1 MTAET
6 LPFGPAQL
14 PLTAETLPLSPA
26 PVAMAPRRS
35 GRAPMAAERPEPGP
49 DAALVSLYRWL
60 DTVPLSRPRRN
71 IARDFSDGVLV
82 AEVVKFFFPSLVE
95 LHSFVPT
102 SSTAQKVS
110 NWGHLNR
117 KVLSKLNL
125 RIPEEMIQ
133 QLVRSR
139 PGTAEQLLQLLK
151 EKIQER
157 QRQRK
162 GGAGQP
168 PAEPA
173 ALEEGGYLD
182 TGHPKVRSDLGQG
195 WSQEGTAGG
204 VTLWPGGGP
213 GDMRQQLAE
222 REQALQLARD
232 TIQILQAKVGRL
244 EQLLLLKN
252 LRIDDLSR
260 RLQQLQGHRR

>member
-1 MTAET
+1 
-6 LPFGPAQL
+6 
-14 PLTAETLPLSPA
+14 
-26 PVAMAPRRS
+26 MAPRRS
-35 GRAPMAAERPEPGP
+35 GQPVMAAAWPDPGP
-49 DAALVSLYRWL
+49 DTALVSLYRWL

-71 IARDFSDGVLV
+71 IARDFSDGVLA
-82 AEVVKFFFPSLVE
+82 AEVVKFFFPSMVE

-102 SSTAQKVS
+102 SSTAQKVA

-117 KVLSKLNL
+117 KVLSKLNFH
-125 RIPEEMIQ
+125 IPEEMIQ
-133 QLVRSR
+133 QLVQSR
-139 PGTAEQLLQLLK
+139 PGTAEQLLQLLR

-162 GGAGQP
+162 GENGNP
-168 PAEPA
+168 PAELA
-173 ALEEGGYLD
+173 VLEEGGYLD
-182 TGHPKVRSDLGQG
+182 TGHPKVQSDLGRG
-195 WSQEGTAGG
+195 CSQERTDREA
-204 VTLWPGGGP
+204 TIPPGGGP

-252 LRIDDLSR
+252 VRIDDLSR
-260 RLQQLQGHRR
+260 QLQQLQGQRR

>member
-1 MTAET
+1 
-6 LPFGPAQL
+6 
-14 PLTAETLPLSPA
+14 
-26 PVAMAPRRS
+26 
-35 GRAPMAAERPEPGP
+35 MAAKGPEPGR
-49 DAALVSLYRWL
+49 DTSLVSLYRWL

-71 IARDFSDGVLV
+71 IARDFSDGVLA

-102 SSTAQKVS
+102 SSTAQKAA

-125 RIPEEMIQ
+125 RLPEEMIQ
-133 QLVRSR
+133 ALVRSR
-139 PGTAEQLLQLLK
+139 PGTAEQLLQLLRD
-151 EKIQER
+151 KIL
-157 QRQRK
+157 QRQRNSK
-162 GGAGQP
+162 GGGGKGSVLSPRPCPRARVVTVPAQP
-168 PAEPA
+168 GA
-173 ALEEGGYLD
+173 
-182 TGHPKVRSDLGQG
+182 
-195 WSQEGTAGG
+195 
-204 VTLWPGGGP
+204 GP

-252 LRIDDLSR
+252 LRIDELSR
-260 RLQQLQGHRR
+260 RLQQLQGQRR

>member
-1 MTAET
+1 
-6 LPFGPAQL
+6 
-14 PLTAETLPLSPA
+14 
-26 PVAMAPRRS
+26 MAPRRC
-35 GRAPMAAERPEPGP
+35 GRALMAAEGPQPGP
-49 DAALVSLYRWL
+49 DRSLVSLYRWL

-71 IARDFSDGVLV
+71 IARDFSDGVLA

-102 SSTAQKVS
+102 SSTAQKVA

-125 RIPEEMIQ
+125 HVSEEMIQ
-133 QLVRSR
+133 QLVQSR
-139 PGTAEQLLQLLK
+139 PGTAEQLLQLLR

-162 GGAGQP
+162 GLSSQP

-173 ALEEGGYLD
+173 VPEEGGYLD
-182 TGHPKVRSDLGQG
+182 TGRLKVQSNLGRG
-195 WSQEGTAGG
+195 YSQEGAARA
-204 VTLWPGGGP
+204 VPAQPGGGP
-213 GDMRQQLAE
+213 GDMRQQLEE

>member
-1 MTAET
+1 
-6 LPFGPAQL
+6 
-14 PLTAETLPLSPA
+14 
-26 PVAMAPRRS
+26 
-35 GRAPMAAERPEPGP
+35 MAAEGPQPGP
-49 DAALVSLYRWL
+49 DTSLVSLYRWL

-71 IARDFSDGVLV
+71 IARDFSDGVLA
-82 AEVVKFFFPSLVE
+82 AEVVKFFFPSMVE

-102 SSTAQKVS
+102 SSTAQKVA

-125 RIPEEMIQ
+125 RLPEEMIQ
-133 QLVRSR
+133 QLVQSR
-139 PGTAEQLLQLLK
+139 PGMAEQLLQLLR
-151 EKIQER
+151 EKIQEK

-162 GGAGQP
+162 P

-182 TGHPKVRSDLGQG
+182 TGHPKVRSDLGN
-195 WSQEGTAGG
+195 QEGAARE
-204 VTLWPGGGP
+204 VPAQPGAVL
-213 GDMRQQLAE
+213 GDMRQQLEE

-260 RLQQLQGHRR
+260 QLQQLQGQRR

>member
-1 MTAET
+1 
-6 LPFGPAQL
+6 
-14 PLTAETLPLSPA
+14 
-26 PVAMAPRRS
+26 
-35 GRAPMAAERPEPGP
+35 MAAAGPDPGP
-49 DAALVSLYRWL
+49 DTALVSLYRWL

-71 IARDFSDGVLV
+71 IARDFSDGVLA
-82 AEVVKFFFPSLVE
+82 AEVVKFFFPSMVE

-102 SSTAQKVS
+102 SSTAQKVA

-117 KVLSKLNL
+117 KVLSKLNF
-125 RIPEEMIQ
+125 RVPEEMIQ
-133 QLVRSR
+133 QLVQSR
-139 PGTAEQLLQLLK
+139 PGMAEQLLQLLR

-162 GGAGQP
+162 GENGKIRTFPWDRGPGFGDP
-168 PAEPA
+168 PP
-173 ALEEGGYLD
+173 LPLR
-182 TGHPKVRSDLGQG
+182 PS
-195 WSQEGTAGG
+195 GG
-204 VTLWPGGGP
+204 VQCLSPRPRRRAREATIP

-252 LRIDDLSR
+252 VRIDDLSR
-260 RLQQLQGHRR
+260 RLQQLQGQRR

>member
-1 MTAET
+1 DT
-6 LPFGPAQL
+6 
-14 PLTAETLPLSPA
+14 S
-26 PVAMAPRRS
+26 
-35 GRAPMAAERPEPGP
+35 
-49 DAALVSLYRWL
+49 LVSLYRWL

-71 IARDFSDGVLV
+71 IARDFSDGVLA

-102 SSTAQKVS
+102 SSTAQKVA

-125 RIPEEMIQ
+125 RVPEEMIQ
-133 QLVRSR
+133 QLVQSR
-139 PGTAEQLLQLLK
+139 PGMAEQLLQLLR

-157 QRQRK
+157 QRHRK
-162 GGAGQP
+162 GGAGQ
-168 PAEPA
+168 
-173 ALEEGGYLD
+173 
-182 TGHPKVRSDLGQG
+182 VRKSRECGIPGAGVSQERLGVGDLGTPPPPSPGPRSSGGLRRGQCPSPRPRG
-195 WSQEGTAGG
+195 REVTVQPGG
-204 VTLWPGGGP
+204 VP

>member
-1 MTAET
+1 
-6 LPFGPAQL
+6 
-14 PLTAETLPLSPA
+14 
-26 PVAMAPRRS
+26 MAPRRS
-35 GRAPMAAERPEPGP
+35 GLALMAAAGPDPGP
-49 DAALVSLYRWL
+49 DTALVSLYRWL

-71 IARDFSDGVLV
+71 IARDFSDGVLA
-82 AEVVKFFFPSLVE
+82 AEVVKFFFPSMVE

-102 SSTAQKVS
+102 SSTAQKVA

-117 KVLSKLNL
+117 KVLSKLNF
-125 RIPEEMIQ
+125 RVPEEMIQ
-133 QLVRSR
+133 QLVQSR
-139 PGTAEQLLQLLK
+139 PGMAEQLLQLLR

-162 GGAGQP
+162 GENGKP
-168 PAEPA
+168 PAELA

-182 TGHPKVRSDLGQG
+182 TGHPKVQSDLGRG
-195 WSQEGTAGG
+195 CSQERTDREA
-204 VTLWPGGGP
+204 TIP

-252 LRIDDLSR
+252 VRIDDLSR
-260 RLQQLQGHRR
+260 RLQQLQGQRR

>member
-1 MTAET
+1 
-6 LPFGPAQL
+6 
-14 PLTAETLPLSPA
+14 
-26 PVAMAPRRS
+26 MAPRRS
-35 GRAPMAAERPEPGP
+35 GRAPMAAEGP
-49 DAALVSLYRWL
+49 QPAPDTSLVSLYRWL

-71 IARDFSDGVLV
+71 IARDFSDGVLA
-82 AEVVKFFFPSLVE
+82 AEVVKFFFPSMVE

-102 SSTAQKVS
+102 SSTAQKVA

-125 RIPEEMIQ
+125 RLPEEMIQ
-133 QLVRSR
+133 QLVQSR
-139 PGTAEQLLQLLK
+139 PGMAEQLLQLLR

-162 GGAGQP
+162 P

-182 TGHPKVRSDLGQG
+182 TAHAKVRSDLGN
-195 WSQEGTAGG
+195 QEGVAR
-204 VTLWPGGGP
+204 
-213 GDMRQQLAE
+213 GDMRQQLEE

-260 RLQQLQGHRR
+260 QLQQLQGHRR

>member
-1 MTAET
+1 
-6 LPFGPAQL
+6 
-14 PLTAETLPLSPA
+14 
-26 PVAMAPRRS
+26 
-35 GRAPMAAERPEPGP
+35 MAAEGPEPGP
-49 DAALVSLYRWL
+49 DTSLVSLYRWL

-71 IARDFSDGVLV
+71 IARDFSDGVLA
-82 AEVVKFFFPSLVE
+82 AEVVKFFFPLLVE

-102 SSTAQKVS
+102 SSTAQKVA

-125 RIPEEMIQ
+125 RLPEEMIQ
-133 QLVRSR
+133 ALVRSR
-139 PGTAEQLLQLLK
+139 PGTAEQLLQLLRA
-151 EKIQER
+151 KIL
-157 QRQRK
+157 QRQRNSK
-162 GGAGQP
+162 GGAGKP

-173 ALEEGGYLD
+173 ALDEGGYLD
-182 TGHPKVRSDLGQG
+182 TGQPKLRSDLGRG
-195 WSQEGTAGG
+195 CSQEGAARTFPRDRGTGFGDVPSGGPQGGLSAVPRPCPRARAVTAA
-204 VTLWPGGGP
+204 VPAEPGAGP
-213 GDMRQQLAE
+213 GDMRQQLAD

-260 RLQQLQGHRR
+260 RLQQLQGPRR

>member
-1 MTAET
+1 
-6 LPFGPAQL
+6 
-14 PLTAETLPLSPA
+14 
-26 PVAMAPRRS
+26 
-35 GRAPMAAERPEPGP
+35 MAAEGPEPRPE
-49 DAALVSLYRWL
+49 ASLVSLYRWL

-71 IARDFSDGVLV
+71 IARDFSDGVLA

-102 SSTAQKVS
+102 SSTAQKVA

-125 RIPEEMIQ
+125 RLPEEMIQ
-133 QLVRSR
+133 ALAPVKVLSKRTAAGNVGGSW
-139 PGTAEQLLQLLK
+139 PAGTASLQLWGT
-151 EKIQER
+151 KIL
-157 QRQRK
+157 QRQRNGK
-162 GGAGQP
+162 GGAGKP
-168 PAEPA
+168 PAESA
-173 ALEEGGYLD
+173 ALDEGKYLD
-182 TGHPKVRSDLGQG
+182 TGQRRLRSDLGRG
-195 WSQEGTAGG
+195 CSQDGAARA
-204 VTLWPGGGP
+204 VTVAVPAQQPGAGP

-252 LRIDDLSR
+252 LRIDDLSQ
-260 RLQQLQGHRR
+260 RLQQLQGQRR

>member
-1 MTAET
+1 
-6 LPFGPAQL
+6 
-14 PLTAETLPLSPA
+14 
-26 PVAMAPRRS
+26 
-35 GRAPMAAERPEPGP
+35 MAAEGPEAGP
-49 DAALVSLYRWL
+49 EASLVSLYRWL

-71 IARDFSDGVLV
+71 IARDFSDGVLA

-102 SSTAQKVS
+102 SSTAQKVA

-125 RIPEEMIQ
+125 RLPEEMIQ
-133 QLVRSR
+133 ALVRSQ
-139 PGTAEQLLQLLK
+139 PGTAEQLLQLLRD
-151 EKIQER
+151 KIL
-157 QRQRK
+157 QRQRNGK
-162 GGAGQP
+162 GGAGKP
-168 PAEPA
+168 PAESA
-173 ALEEGGYLD
+173 ALDEGRYLD
-182 TGHPKVRSDLGQG
+182 TGQPRLQSDLGRG
-195 WSQEGTAGG
+195 CSQDSTARIWAPPLWEGSALSPRPCPRRARA
-204 VTLWPGGGP
+204 VTVAVPSPPGAGP

-252 LRIDDLSR
+252 LRIDDLSQ
-260 RLQQLQGHRR
+260 RLQQLQGQRR

>member
-1 MTAET
+1 
-6 LPFGPAQL
+6 
-14 PLTAETLPLSPA
+14 
-26 PVAMAPRRS
+26 
-35 GRAPMAAERPEPGP
+35 
-49 DAALVSLYRWL
+49 DASLVSLYRWL

-71 IARDFSDGVLV
+71 IARDFSDGVLA

-102 SSTAQKVS
+102 SSTAQKVA

-117 KVLSKLNL
+117 KVLSKLNF
-125 RIPEEMIQ
+125 RVPEEMIQ

-139 PGTAEQLLQLLK
+139 PGTAEQLLQLLR
-151 EKIQER
+151 EKIQEK
-157 QRQRK
+157 QRHRK
-162 GGAGQP
+162 GEAGQL
-168 PAEPA
+168 PAVPA
-173 ALEEGGYLD
+173 APEEGGYLD
-182 TGHPKVRSDLGQG
+182 TGRDGGKKSPNAPHCDLWGSLGGDRGVRAGDPIPVGFPRPSQG
-195 WSQEGTAGG
+195 PERFGKGLQ
-204 VTLWPGGGP
+204 PG
-213 GDMRQQLAE
+213 RRCQLAE